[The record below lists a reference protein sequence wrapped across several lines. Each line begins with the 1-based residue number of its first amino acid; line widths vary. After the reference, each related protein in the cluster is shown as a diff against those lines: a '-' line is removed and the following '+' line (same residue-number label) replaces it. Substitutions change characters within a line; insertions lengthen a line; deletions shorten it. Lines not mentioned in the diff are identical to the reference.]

1 MVNAAYTTLAT
12 PFVVL
17 NAKFTFEMSLGETIA
32 C

>member
-1 MVNAAYTTLAT
+1 MVNVANTTLAT

-17 NAKFTFEMSLGETIA
+17 NAKFTLEMSLGETIA